1 MLLNTHTGERLDLV
15 VRADGVPR
23 PEALPHIDHLLRDH
37 RNDATHR
44 IATGVIDQLLGMR
57 NALELTAPFHV
68 ISAYRSPATNA
79 RLAAA
84 SNGVARDS
92 LHLTGRAI
100 DIRVPGLALTRLHAA
115 ALALQAGGVGFYAR
129 SDFVHLDTGR
139 VRTSWSPATP
149 CEPGQ
154 KLQRQRAAPTPGFR
168 PAPQRARARYG
179 LWVFAAS

>member
-1 MLLNTHTGERLDLV
+1 MVTRRALFVHAGAAATLVTLRPAAAHAAASRSAATQRLVLLNTDTGERLDLV
-15 VRADGVPR
+15 VRADGVPV

-44 IATGVIDQLLGMR
+44 IATGVIDQLLGLR
-57 NALELTAPFHV
+57 NALELTALFHV

-84 SNGVARDS
+84 SNGAAHDS

-100 DIRVPGLALTRLHAA
+100 DIRVPGPALTRLHAA

-129 SDFVHLDTGR
+129 SGFLHLDTGR
-139 VRTSWSPATP
+139 VRTW
-149 CEPGQ
+149 
-154 KLQRQRAAPTPGFR
+154 
-168 PAPQRARARYG
+168 
-179 LWVFAAS
+179 